1 MTNNLTSTIDQ
12 LGVLNA
18 EIAKLEAAA
27 DALKAVLVE
36 VGPGK
41 YQGDSYAVTVTE
53 PYTRE
58 SYDKVAKAR
67 IEELVAEHL
76 STQYLTAHT
85 VTTAVKP
92 SVRVAVRKD
101 VVVAA

>member
-1 MTNNLTSTIDQ
+1 MSNLITTIDQ

-27 DALKAVLVE
+27 NALKAVLVE

-41 YQGDSYAVTVTE
+41 YQGERYAVTVTE

-58 SYDKVAKAR
+58 GYDKVAKAA
-67 IEELVAEHL
+67 IEELVAKTF

-85 VTTAVKP
+85 VKTDVKP

-101 VVVAA
+101 VAVAA